1 MTFTLFTSSF
11 RPKSSGFS
19 EVFFLWDGR
28 GAEGQ
33 EWACWRRAVHEL
45 RERMDDDEFE
55 PEFHDAVLAAL
66 DQLSDIVTSQVGT
79 DRGIQ
84 D

>member
-1 MTFTLFTSSF
+1 M
-11 RPKSSGFS
+11 
-19 EVFFLWDGR
+19 
-28 GAEGQ
+28 
-33 EWACWRRAVHEL
+33 HEL

-79 DRGIQ
+79 RSERRNPGLRCLEASTLTSPWAKWKSGQ
-84 D
+84 TLGAESSSLTRS